1 MNIKKKREHV
11 ATLSVQH
18 QVKCSKDHVIVLV
31 AHVSKEIK

>member
-1 MNIKKKREHV
+1 MNIRKRAV

-31 AHVSKEIK
+31 AHVSEEAK